1 MRDLVAKVEK
11 TVKLNDWGSP
21 SKPQWPAMST
31 GLRISVLLA
40 SASCLLALSL
50 RLEAATQ
57 VEGTAT
63 YEVFLKGIRR
73 LLVEEQFCALVEGE
87 RWSINTRLVSTQP
100 PLTRPELFCP
110 QRQSAGSDGNDV
122 YYLKEMAIGTG
133 QAPVGWVEPG
143 PVPNMAQPPTV
154 CLFWM
159 AYCSSYYLAKAERQ
173 ELRPVWG
180 TDADRSRR
188 GECQVRVS
196 SHRSLDSPDYL
207 DQLSFLSDGRIN
219 PCNPSRDTTNI
230 WPRPWAGGFT
240 QAMFRVEKTTALP
253 TGGKVP
259 GAFKFE
265 LLKPVPRASPPRLDA
280 LSAMHGTVATVTGGV
295 QVVSWL
301 PRLPKDQQVIVD
313 DYRFTGEVTNWET
326 VAYAVTNQWSA
337 RNGAV
342 AKAAANIHA
351 VINPPISLSK
361 RLKTM
366 GNVLLWVGI
375 VVLLVLLARW
385 HTRQSERRAR
395 EKSARLQ

>member
-1 MRDLVAKVEK
+1 MHRQEKGTSKCQMTNNSHHAERWLGSPSTRLSPFCATTRKEMPMRDLVAKVEK

-143 PVPNMAQPPTV
+143 PVPNMAQSQTV

-159 AYCSSYYLAKAERQ
+159 AYCASYYLAKAERQ

-180 TDADRSRR
+180 TDAGRSRR
-188 GECQVRVS
+188 GE
-196 SHRSLDSPDYL
+196 
-207 DQLSFLSDGRIN
+207 
-219 PCNPSRDTTNI
+219 
-230 WPRPWAGGFT
+230 
-240 QAMFRVEKTTALP
+240 
-253 TGGKVP
+253 
-259 GAFKFE
+259 
-265 LLKPVPRASPPRLDA
+265 
-280 LSAMHGTVATVTGGV
+280 
-295 QVVSWL
+295 
-301 PRLPKDQQVIVD
+301 
-313 DYRFTGEVTNWET
+313 
-326 VAYAVTNQWSA
+326 
-337 RNGAV
+337 
-342 AKAAANIHA
+342 
-351 VINPPISLSK
+351 
-361 RLKTM
+361 
-366 GNVLLWVGI
+366 
-375 VVLLVLLARW
+375 
-385 HTRQSERRAR
+385 
-395 EKSARLQ
+395 